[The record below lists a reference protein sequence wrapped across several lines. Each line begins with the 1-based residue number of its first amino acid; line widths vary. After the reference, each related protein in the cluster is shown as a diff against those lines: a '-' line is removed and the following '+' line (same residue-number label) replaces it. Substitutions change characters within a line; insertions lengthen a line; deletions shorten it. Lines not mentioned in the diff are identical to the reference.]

1 VVAHPT
7 VQAPPIPQK
16 PLLPLLKEPPSLA
29 KDTIGTYMT
38 SAQVIGQRT
47 AELHIALAS
56 GVANADFA
64 PEPFTFMYQTSLY
77 QSLRSSAIRTLDLL
91 RENLNH
97 LSEETHE
104 DAQAVLAMEK
114 TIIDR
119 YNLIRHGKISAYRIR
134 CHGDYHLGQVLYTG
148 KDFVIID
155 FEGEPA
161 RALSERR
168 LKRSPLRDVAGMIRS
183 FHYAAQTALNKYVT
197 LQPKPEDTLP
207 ALQHWAQNW
216 HIWVSVDF
224 LNTYLDTISQ
234 TGLLPEDPEKLKILL
249 DAFLLDKALYE
260 VGYELNNRPDWV
272 KVPLQGIL
280 QMLAV
285 EG

>member
-1 VVAHPT
+1 
-7 VQAPPIPQK
+7 
-16 PLLPLLKEPPSLA
+16 
-29 KDTIGTYMT
+29 
-38 SAQVIGQRT
+38 
-47 AELHIALAS
+47 
-56 GVANADFA
+56 
-64 PEPFTFMYQTSLY
+64 MYQTSLY
-77 QSLRSSAIRTLDLL
+77 QSLRGFAIRTLDLL
-91 RENLNH
+91 RGNLKHLPEN
-97 LSEETHE
+97 TQE
-104 DAQAVLAMEK
+104 DARAVLDAEK
-114 TIIDR
+114 TIIER
-119 YNLIRHGKISAYRIR
+119 YNLVRRGKITAARIR

-161 RALSERR
+161 RSLSERR

-183 FHYAAQTALNKYVT
+183 FHYAAQTVLNKYVP
-197 LQPKPEDTLP
+197 LQPKPEDALP
-207 ALQHWAQNW
+207 LLQHWAQYW
-216 HIWVSVDF
+216 YVWVSVSF

-234 TGLLPEDPEKLKILL
+234 TGLLPKDPTQLKILL

-280 QMLAV
+280 QMLAT